1 MDTHSQAMQHIG
13 LLSTETPPSPL
24 VLALAPVLASTGVV
38 VAAAV
43 DDFLAFDNDRRAD
56 GALMMVRGSGA
67 QVADRLPASRV
78 FWIGEPPFTRG
89 IPVGRTLGRARFHEV
104 AGLLTGKARGGALEK
119 AVIETGAYIL
129 AGLKEFDR
137 TAAHHAMDGA
147 LSSGTAAERFE
158 MIFGEKALAEPTS
171 IAPLPEKRL
180 DVIADRRG
188 AISGWIGAPLRA
200 ALETLG
206 PRGAIGRIAAAGL
219 TTGPTKP
226 VARLYGEDDAALD
239 KAAGQLLSALKLG

>member
-1 MDTHSQAMQHIG
+1 MQHIG
-13 LLSTETPPSPL
+13 LLSTETPPSAL
-24 VLALAPVLASTGVV
+24 VLALGPVLASTGVV

-43 DDFLAFDNDRRAD
+43 DDFLPFDSDKRD
-56 GALMMVRGSGA
+56 QGSLMMVRGAGA

-89 IPVGRTLGRARFHEV
+89 LPIGRTLGRARFHEV

-129 AGLKEFDR
+129 TGLREFDR
-137 TAAHHAMDGA
+137 TTAFHAMDGA
-147 LSSGTAAERFE
+147 LTSGTAAERFA
-158 MIFGEKALAEPTS
+158 MIFGERALLEPGS
-171 IAPLPEKRL
+171 LAPLPEKRL

-188 AISGWIGAPLRA
+188 SVSGWVGAPLRA
-200 ALETLG
+200 ALDTLG
-206 PRGAIGRIAAAGL
+206 PRGAIGRMAAPGL
-219 TTGPTKP
+219 TTGPKKP

-239 KAAGQLLSALKLG
+239 RAAGQVLSALKLG